1 MRKSKNNKNNT
12 ITTITPSTSDKTP
25 IEIALQID
33 KDGMTTLSKLYD
45 FLEINPSNY
54 SRWCRKNIINNPFA
68 NEGYDYVS
76 FRHHEENPSLGG
88 RPKTD
93 YKLTSDFAKQLCM
106 TVRNERGKQARD
118 YFIACEQGLK
128 IATAKLQ
135 ARNDDIQ
142 ALAQSINNLVQKI
155 DSKFNSLESRVSTL
169 ENNTTIPKALPKKQ
183 RFTYWQSKMFP
194 KYQALADYF
203 EIQLKDLYKN
213 LYREF
218 QNMYS
223 DIELNQI
230 VDDYCYENKL
240 ETCYTLDAIEHDK
253 TVRVLF
259 EQLVD
264 ALLEKYD
271 LVLHKEKLIVSTI
284 FDTK

>member
-1 MRKSKNNKNNT
+1 MRKSKDDKNNT
-12 ITTITPSTSDKTP
+12 TTTITPLTSNETP

-33 KDGMTTLSKLYD
+33 KDGMTTASKLYA
-45 FLEINPSNY
+45 FLELLPSNFA
-54 SRWCRKNIINNPFA
+54 RWCKKNIVNNKFATENEDYFPFIMQ
-68 NEGYDYVS
+68 
-76 FRHHEENPSLGG
+76 EERDKPKNPK
-88 RPKTD
+88 PKTD
-93 YKLTSDFAKQLCM
+93 YKLTSEFAKKLSM
-106 TVRNERGKQARD
+106 TGNTEKHEQARN

-142 ALAQSINNLVQKI
+142 ALAQSVNNLVQKI
-155 DSKFNSLESRVSTL
+155 DSKFDSLEARVSTL
-169 ENNTTIPKALPKKQ
+169 ENTTPKSLPKKQ

-194 KYQALADYF
+194 KYQALAEYF

-218 QNMYS
+218 QNMYP

-259 EQLVD
+259 EKLVD
-264 ALLEKYD
+264 TLLEKYD
-271 LVLHKEKLIVSTI
+271 LVLHKEKLVVSTI

>member
-1 MRKSKNNKNNT
+1 MRKSKDDKNNT
-12 ITTITPSTSDKTP
+12 TTTITPSASDKTP

-33 KDGMTTLSKLYD
+33 KDGMTTASKLYS
-45 FLEINPSNY
+45 FLELDITHF
-54 SRWCRKNIINNPFA
+54 SRWCRKNIVNNKFA
-68 NEGYDYVS
+68 TENEDYVILAI
-76 FRHHEENPSLGG
+76 NGDNIKGG

-93 YKLTSDFAKQLCM
+93 YKLTSEFAKKLSM
-106 TVRNERGKQARD
+106 TGNTEKHEQARD
-118 YFIACEQGLK
+118 YFIACEQGFK
-128 IATAKLQ
+128 IATVKLQ
-135 ARNDDIQ
+135 ARNNDIQ
-142 ALAQSINNLVQKI
+142 ILAQSVNNLVQKI
-155 DSKFNSLESRVSTL
+155 DSKFDSLEARIFTL
-169 ENNTTIPKALPKKQ
+169 ENNATPKVLPKKQ

-194 KYQALADYF
+194 KYQALAEYF

-218 QNMYS
+218 QNMYP

-264 ALLEKYD
+264 ILLEKYD
-271 LVLHKEKLIVSTI
+271 LVLHKEKLVVSTI

>member
-1 MRKSKNNKNNT
+1 MRKSKDDKNNT
-12 ITTITPSTSDKTP
+12 TTTITPSASDKTP

-33 KDGMTTLSKLYD
+33 KDGMTTASKLYS
-45 FLEINPSNY
+45 FLELDITHF
-54 SRWCRKNIINNPFA
+54 SRWCRKNIVNNKFA
-68 NEGYDYVS
+68 TENEDYVILAINGDNS
-76 FRHHEENPSLGG
+76 SKG

-93 YKLTSDFAKQLCM
+93 YKLTSEFAKKLSM
-106 TVRNERGKQARD
+106 TGNTEKHEQARD
-118 YFIACEQGLK
+118 YFIACEQGFK
-128 IATAKLQ
+128 IATVKLQ
-135 ARNDDIQ
+135 AKNDDIQ
-142 ALAQSINNLVQKI
+142 TLAQSVNNLVQKI
-155 DSKFNSLESRVSTL
+155 DSKFDSLEIRVSTL
-169 ENNTTIPKALPKKQ
+169 ENNVTTLKVLPKKQ
-183 RFTYWQSKMFP
+183 RFTYWSSKMFP
-194 KYQALADYF
+194 KYQALAEYF

-218 QNMYS
+218 QNIYP

-264 ALLEKYD
+264 TLLKKYD
-271 LVLHKEKLIVSTI
+271 LVLHKEKLVVSTI

>member
-1 MRKSKNNKNNT
+1 MRKLKDNKNNT
-12 ITTITPSTSDKTP
+12 TTTITPLTSNETP

-33 KDGMTTLSKLYD
+33 KDGMTTASKLYA
-45 FLEINPSNY
+45 FLELLPSNFA
-54 SRWCRKNIINNPFA
+54 RWCKKNIVNNKFATENEDYFPFIMQ
-68 NEGYDYVS
+68 
-76 FRHHEENPSLGG
+76 EERDKPKNPK
-88 RPKTD
+88 PKTD
-93 YKLTSDFAKQLCM
+93 YKLTSEFAKKLSM
-106 TVRNERGKQARD
+106 TGNTEKHEQARN

-142 ALAQSINNLVQKI
+142 ALAQSVNNLVQKI
-155 DSKFNSLESRVSTL
+155 DNKFDSLEARVSTL
-169 ENNTTIPKALPKKQ
+169 ENTTPKSLPKKQ

-194 KYQALADYF
+194 KYQALAEYF

-218 QNMYS
+218 QNMYP

-264 ALLEKYD
+264 TLLEKYD
-271 LVLHKEKLIVSTI
+271 LVLHKEKLVVSTI

>member
-1 MRKSKNNKNNT
+1 MRKSKDDKNNT
-12 ITTITPSTSDKTP
+12 TTTITPLTSNETP

-33 KDGMTTLSKLYD
+33 KDGMTTASKLYA
-45 FLEINPSNY
+45 FLELLPSNFA
-54 SRWCRKNIINNPFA
+54 RWCKKNIVNNKFATENEDYFPFIMQ
-68 NEGYDYVS
+68 
-76 FRHHEENPSLGG
+76 EERDKPKNPK
-88 RPKTD
+88 PKTD
-93 YKLTSDFAKQLCM
+93 YKLTSEFAKKLSM
-106 TVRNERGKQARD
+106 TGNTEKHEQARN

-142 ALAQSINNLVQKI
+142 ALAQSVNNLVQKI
-155 DSKFNSLESRVSTL
+155 DNKFDSLEARISTL
-169 ENNTTIPKALPKKQ
+169 ENTTPKSLPKKQ

-194 KYQALADYF
+194 KYQALAEYF

-218 QNMYS
+218 QNMYP

-264 ALLEKYD
+264 TLLEKYD
-271 LVLHKEKLIVSTI
+271 LVLHKKKLVVSTI